1 MVGRVIADR
10 YEVGEVIGRGGMA
23 EVFAGVDRRLDRP
36 VAIKL
41 LLPAMAARPD
51 IRSRF
56 EAEARAAASLSHPN
70 AVAVFD
76 TGEHGGVAY
85 IVMERLGGETLG
97 DRMADGPVDPAWL
110 ITVATQV
117 LGALAAAH
125 AVGLIHRDA
134 KPGNILL
141 AAEGRA
147 KVADFGIA
155 KSLEVDG
162 DVDLTTTGQLLG
174 TPAYLA
180 PERLDGTAAS
190 PRSDQWALG
199 VVLYEALAGF
209 KPFGGTTPLAVAGAV
224 TSGAHRPLSEV
235 RPDLD
240 PALVA
245 CVERAMAHDPSA
257 RFASADEM
265 ASALTAPAAGAAT
278 LAETV
283 SMAGA
288 MPGAGAGPGL
298 DGTQVLESEAVHG
311 PLVAPMPPPPPPAGL
326 SGDRLRR
333 VLIGVVLAGLAVL
346 VIVVAIR
353 AGSGTK
359 PPTVAGGVSTTTAA
373 RTTTTATTTSLA
385 QQLRDTAAKL
395 GSGDGP
401 FAADLASRL
410 GALADEVQKGGG
422 GSEATALLATTV
434 GWARAG
440 QISATTGATTV
451 QLLAQVPGIDQSVL
465 RALTAPA
472 TTAAPAPTPAPTHSP
487 GKGKRG
493 KD

>member
-1 MVGRVIADR
+1 M
-10 YEVGEVIGRGGMA
+10 IGRGGMA
-23 EVFAGVDRRLDRP
+23 EVFAGVDRRLGRP

-76 TGEHGGVAY
+76 TGEHDGVPY

-97 DRMADGPVDPAWL
+97 DRMTDGPVDPDWL
-110 ITVATQV
+110 ITVAIEV

-125 AVGLIHRDA
+125 AVGLIHRDV

-141 AAEGRA
+141 AADGRA

-155 KSLEVDG
+155 KSLESDG

-190 PRSDQWALG
+190 PRSDLWALG

-224 TSGAHRPLSEV
+224 TAGAHRPLSEV

-240 PALVA
+240 PALVS

-257 RFASADEM
+257 RFASAGEM
-265 ASALTAPAAGAAT
+265 AGALTAPAPGAAA

-283 SMAGA
+283 NMAGPV
-288 MPGAGAGPGL
+288 PGPGAGPGL
-298 DGTQVLESEAVHG
+298 DGTQVLEGAAAHD
-311 PLVAPMPPPPPPAGL
+311 PLVAPVPPPPPPPGL

-333 VLIGVVLAGLAVL
+333 VLIGAVLAGLAIL
-346 VIVVAIR
+346 VIVLVVR

-359 PPTVAGGVSTTTAA
+359 TPTVAGGASTTTAA
-373 RTTTTATTTSLA
+373 QATTTAATTGLA
-385 QQLRDTAAKL
+385 QQLRDTASKL

-401 FAADLASRL
+401 LAADLASRL
-410 GALADEVQKGGG
+410 RALADQVQKGGG
-422 GSEATALLATTV
+422 GPDATALLATTV

-440 QISATTGATTV
+440 QITAATAATTV
-451 QLLAQVPGIDQSVL
+451 SLLAQVPGIDQSVL

-472 TTAAPAPTPAPTHSP
+472 TTAAPAPSPTPAPTRPP
-487 GKGKRG
+487 GKGKKG
-493 KD
+493 KG